1 MTNKTLSSPEFYIK
15 RILRTLIFPFAVL
28 PRFHN
33 VARLIILTV
42 AIVVG
47 SQPVTAFG
55 QEPDYGTLASE
66 IVADMTVEERVGQ
79 LFLVTFEGSD
89 ALISSDIADLILN
102 YNIGGVLYLAEND
115 NIVGQDNSAE
125 QIAFLSNA
133 LQQLTLTGT
142 TPFTSTESVEDEPG
156 AESTPVILPPPP
168 NRPLPLFIAIAH
180 EGDGP
185 PFTEIYGGLT
195 TLPNQMA
202 VGATW
207 QPEFSEAVGKIAGEE
222 LKLIGVNMILGPS
235 LDVLENPSPLNP
247 SDLGTRTFGGDPY
260 WVGLMGQAYISGIHQ
275 GSDERVAVIAKH
287 FPGYGSSDRPINEEI
302 GTVRKSLE
310 QLKQIELAPFVAV
323 TGNAASPKA
332 TADGLLTAHIRYQGF
347 QGNIRAT
354 TAPVSFDPHAL
365 SSLMALPEFQTWR
378 QEGGVIVSDK
388 LGVRAVQR
396 FYDASGVEFP
406 HRQVAKDALLA
417 GNDILLL
424 SDFALGE
431 ADYQDELANIKDTI
445 EWFREKYRTDQTFQQ
460 RIDEAILQNIQLKLK
475 LYQANFDLEN
485 VIIELDLIDED
496 LGQNQDTT
504 FTIANDAITLIAPSI
519 AEVDQ
524 LVPPNIGDNIVIF
537 TDVRQA
543 RQCTSC
549 PSVPYIGEEDL
560 EQRMLALYGPNASEQ
575 VQPQQISSFSFEE
588 LKAFLTFQPPI
599 PTLAVPADGTV
610 TPDASSDDDLEITL
624 TPSPT
629 PTPHPAG
636 LVETALQ
643 QADWVIFATLRP
655 DPEAPDSDALS
666 LFLAQRPDIAKDAKV
681 ITFAYNAPYVLDTT
695 EISQLTAYYG
705 VYAKSESFIDAS
717 VRALFQESS
726 LPGRPPVNIDGIG
739 YDLFDRTRP
748 DPAQVIELYIV
759 DEETLKSPPG
769 EAPLEVV
776 PGSTLKLQTGRI
788 LDHNGNPVPDGT
800 PVEFVQQDRIQG
812 FVNVIAEKPTIN
824 GVANLDYLLEA
835 RAGNFRIT
843 ANAGDA
849 FASQEIDIV
858 IGENAVV
865 SINTPTATPTHTPA
879 PTNTPTPSLTP
890 TPIPTTT
897 PSPTPMPTATPEPP
911 PEAVE
916 EILMFFLVES
926 QTLLVLSLGI
936 IVSGSAGYLVGKN
949 EKEGAKITVRSI
961 LWAIAGALVAYNYY
975 ALSLPGF
982 DVVASREP
990 WSILLFI
997 LAGGATGIAL
1007 FYILNRGKP

>member
-1 MTNKTLSSPEFYIK
+1 MPLAGW
-15 RILRTLIFPFAVL
+15 LRF
-28 PRFHN
+28 RH
-33 VARLIILTV
+33 VARLIFL
-42 AIVVG
+42 AAAFVVG
-47 SQPVTAFG
+47 SQPVTVIG
-55 QEPDYGTLASE
+55 QEPDYRTLASE
-66 IVADMTVEERVGQ
+66 ILADMNVEERVGQ
-79 LFLVTFEGSD
+79 LFIVTFEGSE
-89 ALISSDIADLILN
+89 ASLSSDIADLILN

-115 NIVGQDNSAE
+115 NIVGQENSAE
-125 QIAFLSNA
+125 KLALLSNA
-133 LQQLTLTGT
+133 LQQLTLSGT
-142 TPFTSTESVEDEPG
+142 TPFTSTESIEEKPA
-156 AESTPVILPPPP
+156 AESTPVLFPPPP

-185 PFTEIYGGLT
+185 PFTELFRDLT
-195 TLPNQMA
+195 TLPNEMA

-222 LKLIGVNMILGPS
+222 LRLIGVNMILGPS
-235 LDVLENPSPLNP
+235 LDVLENPSPLNL
-247 SDLGTRTFGGDPY
+247 SDLGTRAFGGDPY

-275 GSDERVAVIAKH
+275 GSDGRVAVIAKH
-287 FPGYGSSDRPINEEI
+287 FPGYGSSDRPINEEV

-323 TGNAASPKA
+323 TGKA
-332 TADGLLTAHIRYQGF
+332 TSPTEIADGLLTAHIRYQGF

-354 TAPVSFDPHAL
+354 TAPVSFDPQAL
-365 SSLMALPEFQTWR
+365 SSLMSLSEFQGWR
-378 QEGGVIVSDK
+378 QDGGVIVSDK

-396 FYDASGVEFP
+396 FYDASGEEFP

-417 GNDILLL
+417 GNDVLLL

-431 ADYQDELANIKDTI
+431 ADYREELANIKDTI

-460 RIDEAILQNIQLKLK
+460 RVDDAILQNIQLKLK
-475 LYQANFDLEN
+475 LYQANFELEN
-485 VIIELDLIDED
+485 VLIELDLIDEN

-504 FTIANDAITLIAPSI
+504 FAIANDAITLIAPSI
-519 AEVDQ
+519 TELDQ

-537 TDVRQA
+537 TDVRQS
-543 RQCTSC
+543 RQCSSC
-549 PSVPYIGEEDL
+549 PFEPYIGKEDL

-575 VQPQQISSFSFEE
+575 VQPDQIRSFSFEE
-588 LKAFLTFQPPI
+588 LKAFLTFQPPL
-599 PTLAVPADGTV
+599 PTLTVPVDGTV
-610 TPDASSDDDLEITL
+610 TPNASSEGDSEITF
-624 TPSPT
+624 TPSPS
-629 PTPHPAG
+629 PTLHPAG
-636 LVETALQ
+636 LVEAALQ
-643 QADWVIFATLRP
+643 QADWVIFAMLRP
-655 DPEAPDSDALS
+655 DPNVPDSDALN

-681 ITFAYNAPYVLDTT
+681 IAFAYNAPYVLDTT

-705 VYAKSESFIDAS
+705 VYSKTEKFIDAS
-717 VRALFQESS
+717 VRALFHESS
-726 LPGRPPVNIDGIG
+726 LPGRSPVNIDGIG

-776 PGSTLKLQTGRI
+776 PGATLKLQTGRI

-812 FVNVIAEKPTIN
+812 FVNVIAEKPTNN

-843 ANAGDA
+843 VNAGDA

-879 PTNTPTPSLTP
+879 PTNTPTPSSTP
-890 TPIPTTT
+890 TLIPSPTA
-897 PSPTPMPTATPEPP
+897 SPTPMPTATPEPP
-911 PEAVE
+911 PKAVE

-926 QTLLVLSLGI
+926 QSLLVLSLGV

-961 LWAIAGALVAYNYY
+961 LWGIAGALVAYNYY
-975 ALSLPGF
+975 ALSLPGTE
-982 DVVASREP
+982 VVASRGP
-990 WSILLFI
+990 WSIFLFI
-997 LAGGATGIAL
+997 LAGGGTGIAL
-1007 FYILNRGKP
+1007 FYILNRRKP